1 MKNSDKPVIA
11 WLLTGCF
18 LIFLMVVIGGI
29 TRLTLSGLSIVEW
42 DLLMGT
48 LPPVTSQD
56 WQELFQKYQQSP
68 QYQLVNIHFGLEEF
82 KSIFWWEY
90 IHRLLGRMI
99 GLVFFFPF
107 IYFLIKK
114 KLSLDLIGKL
124 LVIFVLGGLQGF
136 LGWYMVKSGLVK
148 DPHISHYRLAA
159 HLVTAF
165 VSFGFTFWVALGL
178 IYPQSNKSQ
187 ILHGQG
193 IGSVK
198 KLTYVLS
205 GVVFLQIIYGAF
217 VAGLKAGMVYN
228 TFPKMGSEWMA
239 EGVTAMQP
247 FWKNLLESI
256 AGVQFVHRYL
266 AYIVVIIVGII
277 WFKARNIG
285 LSDTQK
291 GGINFLGIAV
301 IIQFLLGVFT
311 LLYAVPVALGVIH
324 QVGAFFLF
332 AAVIYLLH
340 QLRQSARSLHQIT

>member
-1 MKNSDKPVIA
+1 MKNPDKPVIT

-29 TRLTLSGLSIVEW
+29 TRLTHSGLSIVEW

-48 LPPVTSQD
+48 LPPVTSRD

-82 KSIFWWEY
+82 QSIFWWEY

-99 GLVFFFPF
+99 GLVFFVPF
-107 IYFLIKK
+107 TYFLIKK
-114 KLSLDLIGKL
+114 KLSRDLVGKL

-148 DPHISHYRLAA
+148 DPHVSHYRLAA

-165 VSFGFTFWVALGL
+165 ISFGFTFWVVLGL
-178 IYPQSNKSQ
+178 IYPPPHKSQ
-187 ILHGQG
+187 IIHEQA

-198 KLTYVLS
+198 KLTYILS

-239 EGVTAMQP
+239 EGVIAMQP
-247 FWKNLLESI
+247 FWKNLLENI

-277 WFKARNIG
+277 WFKARKIG

-291 GGINFLGIAV
+291 GGINFLGIVV

-311 LLYAVPVALGVIH
+311 LLYAVPVTLGVIH

-340 QLRQSARSLHQIT
+340 QLQPAPAYIE